1 VTATLPTAAT
11 VAARAVDVWK
21 VYGSGEAQV
30 IALHGVSVEL
40 ERGVF
45 TAIMGPSGSGK
56 STLMHCLAGLDDVTR
71 GEVFIGDARVTG
83 LGDRA
88 LTDLRRDRVG
98 FVFQQFNL
106 LPTLTAEENIL
117 LPLSIAGRKPDR
129 QWFDTVID
137 TVGLRDRL
145 GHRPTQLSGGQQQR
159 VACAR
164 ALVARPEVIFA
175 DEPTGNLDS
184 RSGAEVLGFL
194 RNSVRE
200 FGQTIVMVTHD
211 PNAAS
216 YADRVIF
223 LADGRVVDE
232 LREPT
237 ADAVLDRLKRLDVTT
252 ADVVAAE
259 SAGAVKAL

>member
-1 VTATLPTAAT
+1 MTASVTTAAG

-30 IALHGVSVEL
+30 IALHGVNVAL
-40 ERGVF
+40 ERGHF

-56 STLMHCLAGLDDVTR
+56 STLMHCLAGLDEVTH
-71 GEVFIGDARVTG
+71 GEVWIGDTRVTG
-83 LGDRA
+83 LSDRS
-88 LTDLRRDRVG
+88 LTNLRRDKVG

-117 LPLSIAGRKPDR
+117 LPLSIAGRKPDKA
-129 QWFDTVID
+129 WLDTVID

-145 GHRPTQLSGGQQQR
+145 RHRPSQLSGGQQQR

-164 ALVARPEVIFA
+164 ALVSRPDVIFA

-194 RNSVRE
+194 RNSVRD

-223 LADGRVVDE
+223 LADGRIVDE
-232 LREPT
+232 LRDPT
-237 ADAVLDRLKRLDVTT
+237 AEAVLDELKKLDV
-252 ADVVAAE
+252 AG
-259 SAGAVKAL
+259 AGAVGDA